1 MQENVQEQQ
10 TLPEFIEGIPTD
22 KKATQ
27 QRREYIKQTY
37 MNLLEKLQRVNG
49 KKAVYNK
56 FLGVDVYIIMRESYK
71 KASLNAAA
79 NWQAT
84 YAIKKLETVI
94 KNARQLEGEAI
105 YKEAKKQG
113 KQKEFGYV
121 NMAILY
127 YSFESKE
134 FDYMNFTIK
143 LTIGI
148 KLNGL
153 TSKTLCFEKKPYLCI
168 L

>member
-1 MQENVQEQQ
+1 MSQE
-10 TLPEFIEGIPTD
+10 LPYTIEGIETN
-22 KKATQ
+22 KNATI
-27 QRREYIKQTY
+27 QRREFIKQTY
-37 MNLLEKLQRVNG
+37 MNLLEKLQQVNG
-49 KKAVYNK
+49 KKAVYND

-94 KNARQLEGEAI
+94 KNARQLEGETI

-127 YSFESKE
+127 YTFESKKYW
-134 FDYMNFTIK
+134 YMNFTVK

-148 KLNGL
+148 KSNGRHIQY
-153 TSKTLCFEKKPYLCI
+153 CVDNVEIKKAS
-168 L
+168 

>member
-1 MQENVQEQQ
+1 MQDNTLEKQK
-10 TLPEFIEGIPTD
+10 LPEFIQGIATN
-22 KKATQ
+22 KNATQ

-37 MNLLEKLQRVNG
+37 MDLLEKLQRVNG
-49 KKAVYNK
+49 KKAVYNN

-84 YAIKKLETVI
+84 YAVKKLETVI

-121 NMAILY
+121 NMAILHY
-127 YSFESKE
+127 TFENEKQ
-134 FDYMNFTIK
+134 DYMNFTVK

-148 KLNGL
+148 KSNGRHIQYCIDKIE
-153 TSKTLCFEKKPYLCI
+153 TKKAL
-168 L
+168 

>member
-1 MQENVQEQQ
+1 MELKK
-10 TLPEFIEGIPTD
+10 LPEYISDIATD
-22 KKATQ
+22 KGASS
-27 QRREYIKQTY
+27 QRRNIIKQTY
-37 MNLLEKLQRVNG
+37 MDLLEKLQRVNG
-49 KKAVYNK
+49 KKAVYND

-94 KNARQLEGEAI
+94 KNARQLEGETI

-121 NMAILY
+121 NMATLY
-127 YSFESKE
+127 YSFENEKHE
-134 FDYMNFTIK
+134 YLNFTVK

-148 KLNGL
+148 KSNGRHIQ
-153 TSKTLCFEKKPYLCI
+153 YCI
-168 L
+168 DRIEIKNAL

>member
-1 MQENVQEQQ
+1 MIE
-10 TLPEFIEGIPTD
+10 LPHIIDGIETN
-22 KKATQ
+22 KNATK
-27 QRREYIKQTY
+27 QRREFIKQTY
-37 MNLLEKLQRVNG
+37 MNLLEKLQQMNG
-49 KKAVYNK
+49 KKAVYNN

-94 KNARQLEGEAI
+94 KNARQLDEEVI

-121 NMAILY
+121 NIAILY
-127 YSFESKE
+127 YTFKSEKYW
-134 FDYMNFTIK
+134 YMNFTVK

-148 KLNGL
+148 KSNGRHVQYCVDKVEIKEA
-153 TSKTLCFEKKPYLCI
+153 S
-168 L
+168 